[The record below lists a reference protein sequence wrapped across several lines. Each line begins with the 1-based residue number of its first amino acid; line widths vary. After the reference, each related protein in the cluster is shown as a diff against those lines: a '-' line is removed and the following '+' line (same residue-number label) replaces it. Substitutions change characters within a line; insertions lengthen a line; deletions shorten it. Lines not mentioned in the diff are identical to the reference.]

1 MDELQELKLKYQGLL
16 QRVGTQASKYEDE
29 IAELRTKATLIA
41 NAYETLQEKYKE
53 LVEGQNEPIQEE
65 AAAIEAPPIE
75 GE

>member
-41 NAYETLQEKYKE
+41 NAYEALQERYKE
-53 LVEGQNEPIQEE
+53 LAEGQNEPVQE
-65 AAAIEAPPIE
+65 ATAIEATPTDE
-75 GE
+75 D